1 MQEKKQY
8 TLYDIAAIAKVTPS
22 TVSRVVN
29 GVPGISKSTRTK
41 VQRVLDAYHYVPNET
56 ARGLAM
62 QSSKLIGILISDIR
76 LTHHADGVFY
86 VEQELTKRGYCCL
99 ILNTGVEE
107 DSQAKHIQMLSQR
120 KVDARRRPHGFHLPD
135 GDGAAADRDVSA
147 ANAGDDLQRIPE
159 PAERLWRHCRRAIR
173 RGKGCAAAGAEGEK
187 ASGVCSG
194 SRDAEQFGRAAGL

>member
-8 TLYDIAAIAKVTPS
+8 TLYDIAAIANVAPS

-56 ARGLAM
+56 ARGLAT

-86 VEQELTKRGYCCL
+86 VEQELAKRGYSVPQGGSL
-99 ILNTGVEE
+99 V
-107 DSQAKHIQMLSQR
+107 AKFSNVHEKNPPVTVVFCRVQPSVPVRSVRQ
-120 KVDARRRPHGFHLPD
+120 
-135 GDGAAADRDVSA
+135 VSA
-147 ANAGDDLQRIPE
+147 SSCI
-159 PAERLWRHCRRAIR
+159 CRRS
-173 RGKGCAAAGAEGEK
+173 C
-187 ASGVCSG
+187 
-194 SRDAEQFGRAAGL
+194 